1 MVVFITI
8 LPNIYWIYNN
18 PINPKSANEYKIDMN
33 KFIEQNHIKT
43 IIELDEKF
51 TFWKKSNDYIN
62 DIKLQMEKDEFS
74 KLYTIL
80 TKLNDIIKQNYTNN
94 TPLIIS
100 TYNSN
105 YIELGLSIWIY
116 FFNQSA
122 SISFD
127 TVIKLL
133 SIKIIGNIKLS
144 DTLKKFFAFLNLNN
158 FSGKTKN

>member
-1 MVVFITI
+1 MVVFITL

-18 PINPKSANEYKIDMN
+18 PINPKSQNEYKIEMS
-33 KFIEQNHIKT
+33 KFIEQNTIKT
-43 IIELDEKF
+43 IIELDDKL

-62 DIKLQMEKDEFS
+62 EIKLQMEKDEFS

-80 TKLNDIIKQNYTNN
+80 TKLNDIIKQNYINN

-100 TYNSN
+100 TYNTN
-105 YIELGLSIWIY
+105 YIEIGLSIWIY
-116 FFNQSA
+116 YFNKTA
-122 SISFD
+122 NIPFD

-158 FSGKTKN
+158 LSGKT

>member
-1 MVVFITI
+1 MVVFINI

-18 PINPKSANEYKIDMN
+18 TTNLKSSNEYKIEMS
-33 KFIEQNHIKT
+33 KFIEQNNIKI

-62 DIKLQMEKDEFS
+62 EIKLQMEKDEFS

-80 TKLNDIIKQNYTNN
+80 KKLNDIIKQNYINN
-94 TPLIIS
+94 TPIIIS
-100 TYNSN
+100 TYNTN
-105 YIELGLSIWIY
+105 YIELGLAIWIY
-116 FFNQSA
+116 FFNQTA
-122 SISFD
+122 SIPFD

-133 SIKIIGNIKLS
+133 AIKIIGNIKLS

-158 FSGKTKN
+158 ISNK

>member
-18 PINPKSANEYKIDMN
+18 PTNPKSQNDYKIEMS
-33 KFIEQNHIKT
+33 KFIEQNTIKT
-43 IIELDEKF
+43 IIELDDKL

-62 DIKLQMEKDEFS
+62 EIKLQIEKDEFS

-80 TKLNDIIKQNYTNN
+80 TKLNDIIKQNYINN

-100 TYNSN
+100 TYNNN
-105 YIELGLSIWIY
+105 YIELGLAIWIY
-116 FFNQSA
+116 FFNKTA
-122 SISFD
+122 SIPFD

-158 FSGKTKN
+158 LSGKT

>member
-1 MVVFITI
+1 MVVCITI

-18 PINPKSANEYKIDMN
+18 PNNPKVLNEYKIEMS
-33 KFIEQNHIKT
+33 KFIEQNNIKT

-51 TFWKKSNDYIN
+51 SFWKKSSDYIN
-62 DIKLQMEKDEFS
+62 EIKLQIEKDEFS
-74 KLYTIL
+74 KLYSIL

-100 TYNSN
+100 TYDSK

-116 FFNQSA
+116 FFNKTTGL
-122 SISFD
+122 SFD
-127 TVIKLL
+127 NVIKLL
-133 SIKIIGNIKLS
+133 AIKIIGNIKLS

-158 FSGKTKN
+158 LSRKI

>member
-18 PINPKSANEYKIDMN
+18 PNNIKSTNEYKIDMS

-94 TPLIIS
+94 TPLIIY
-100 TYNSN
+100 TYNTN
-105 YIELGLSIWIY
+105 YIELGLAIWIY
-116 FFNQSA
+116 FFNKTA
-122 SISFD
+122 SIPFD

-158 FSGKTKN
+158 LSGKTKT

>member
-18 PINPKSANEYKIDMN
+18 PNNPKSSNDYKIEMS
-33 KFIEQNHIKT
+33 KFIEYNNIKT
-43 IIELDEKF
+43 IIELDDKL

-62 DIKLQMEKDEFS
+62 EIKLQMEKDEFS

-80 TKLNDIIKQNYTNN
+80 TKLNDIIKQNYINN

-100 TYNSN
+100 TYNTN
-105 YIELGLSIWIY
+105 YIELGLAIWIY
-116 FFNQSA
+116 FFNKTA
-122 SISFD
+122 NIPFD

-144 DTLKKFFAFLNLNN
+144 EPLKKFFAFLNLNN
-158 FSGKTKN
+158 LSGKT

>member
-18 PINPKSANEYKIDMN
+18 PIHPKTANDYKIDMN

-62 DIKLQMEKDEFS
+62 DIKLQIEKDEFS

-100 TYNSN
+100 TYNTN

-116 FFNQSA
+116 FFNQTA
-122 SISFD
+122 SIPFD

-158 FSGKTKN
+158 LSGKTKT